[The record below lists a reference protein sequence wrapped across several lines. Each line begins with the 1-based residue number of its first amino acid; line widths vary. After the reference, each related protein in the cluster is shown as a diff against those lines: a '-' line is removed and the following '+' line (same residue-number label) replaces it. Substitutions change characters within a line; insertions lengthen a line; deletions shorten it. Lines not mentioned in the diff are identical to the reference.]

1 MTASTANTIVVDLLK
16 LFPSIAAERAPDL
29 ARQIER
35 HEEADVRQAVT
46 EYIDSANE
54 KYLEITRLLAIAFRI
69 ARQRRDKE
77 ALKNQE
83 HNKHL
88 RYGHET
94 HLQRLWA
101 EADAWIADT
110 SDEDL
115 AALKA
120 DVLAGRPDL
129 ANVLKNRAPRMSITL
144 RGLIYERAT
153 GKRVAV

>member
-1 MTASTANTIVVDLLK
+1 MTES
-16 LFPSIAAERAPDL
+16 E
-29 ARQIER
+29 
-35 HEEADVRQAVT
+35 
-46 EYIDSANE
+46 ANE
-54 KYLEITRLLAIAFRI
+54 MATWFYDRFPGVGAATLRALKKELMTHDLVDAKQAADEYLTTGEKFIEVSRVVAIAFRI
-69 ARQRRDKE
+69 GRQRRDREK
-77 ALKNQE
+77 LKNQE

-94 HLQRLWA
+94 RLQKLWA

-115 AALKA
+115 ATLKA

>member
-1 MTASTANTIVVDLLK
+1 
-16 LFPSIAAERAPDL
+16 
-29 ARQIER
+29 
-35 HEEADVRQAVT
+35 
-46 EYIDSANE
+46 
-54 KYLEITRLLAIAFRI
+54 
-69 ARQRRDKE
+69 
-77 ALKNQE
+77 LKNQE

-129 ANVLKNRAPRMSITL
+129 ASVLKNRAPRMSITL

>member
-1 MTASTANTIVVDLLK
+1 MTES
-16 LFPSIAAERAPDL
+16 E
-29 ARQIER
+29 
-35 HEEADVRQAVT
+35 
-46 EYIDSANE
+46 ANE
-54 KYLEITRLLAIAFRI
+54 MATWFYDRFPGVGAATLRALKKELMTHDLVDAKQAADEYLTTGEKFIEVSRVVAIAFRI
-69 ARQRRDKE
+69 GRQRRDREK
-77 ALKNQE
+77 LKNQE

-94 HLQRLWA
+94 RLQKLWA

-129 ANVLKNRAPRMSITL
+129 ASVLKNRAPRMSITL

>member
-1 MTASTANTIVVDLLK
+1 MTES
-16 LFPSIAAERAPDL
+16 E
-29 ARQIER
+29 
-35 HEEADVRQAVT
+35 
-46 EYIDSANE
+46 ANE
-54 KYLEITRLLAIAFRI
+54 MATWFFDRFPGVGAATLRALKKELMTHDLVDAKQAADEYLTTGEKFIEVSRVVAIAFRI
-69 ARQRRDKE
+69 GRQRRDREK
-77 ALKNQE
+77 LKNQE

-129 ANVLKNRAPRMSITL
+129 ASVLKNRAPRMSITL